1 MFKDELKEKT
11 LAAENVIFNYLPENI
26 GFQQVVLD
34 AMRYSVEAGGK
45 RLRPIL
51 MFETYKLFG
60 GEEKV
65 IEPFMAAME
74 FIHTYSLIHDDL
86 PAMDNDELRRGKPTT
101 HIKFGEDIAILA
113 GDGLLNF
120 GFETAMKAF
129 LIKPCSDEVEKA
141 LMYLA
146 NASGVFG
153 MVGGQTVDVITDT
166 AGEISRDKL
175 DFVYDLKTG
184 ALLLASM
191 HIGALLAKASD
202 DDIKII
208 DKVARNV
215 GLAFQ
220 IQDDILDVTGSVD
233 ELGKPIGS
241 DEKNHKATYV
251 TFEGLKKAKEDVK
264 SLSDEAISLLD
275 SLDCKNDFL
284 KNLIIYLIDRK
295 N

>member
-51 MFETYKLFG
+51 MSETYKLFG

-202 DDIKII
+202 DDIEII